1 MGNEFGCFRGS
12 RVMNDGVGGRWRWLC
27 WYGVR
32 GGIGMEKAG
41 INGGNVWPWTL
52 VGKSVNKV
60 NEGVVFYL
68 AGMRKSSQ
76 GEEGE

>member
-1 MGNEFGCFRGS
+1 
-12 RVMNDGVGGRWRWLC
+12 
-27 WYGVR
+27 
-32 GGIGMEKAG
+32 MEKAG